1 MRFRRRLRSR
11 IILAFLLFGVGLT
24 GTFAGITLVMR
35 EWLEEELIEST
46 LQREVDNFVD
56 FKRLNPDPNALFQ
69 FSTDIEALVVGAN
82 KLYSVPF
89 AWQGLASGVHEL
101 RESGTD
107 GTRTYKLAVRKDEDM
122 WGFLRYD
129 VTEQR
134 RTRNELVGGLIVAV
148 LGFAALSLL
157 IAVWLSA
164 RVLRPVT
171 DLAARVRRFER
182 GKRPPPLAPHFA
194 DDEVGELATALDGY
208 SERLNDLVVRDREF
222 NADVSHELRTPLA
235 VIRGATELLLAQE
248 GLPDKARERVRRID
262 RAVWQSTELTQAL
275 LLLSRSERAAP
286 TDGETSDVALVVEQ
300 VIETHRPQIGNKPV
314 EVQVHRDAPATVAAP
329 SSVLA
334 VALGNLIG
342 NAFKYTPSGR
352 VDVRIQ
358 AHRVVV
364 ADTGT
369 GFAPGE
375 APKLFERGVR
385 GEKTSGNG
393 AGLGLAIVRRLCE
406 LYGWQV
412 SLAPREGGGAIATL
426 EFEPP
431 AQYPA

>member
-1 MRFRRRLRSR
+1 
-11 IILAFLLFGVGLT
+11 
-24 GTFAGITLVMR
+24 
-35 EWLEEELIEST
+35 
-46 LQREVDNFVD
+46 
-56 FKRLNPDPNALFQ
+56 
-69 FSTDIEALVVGAN
+69 
-82 KLYSVPF
+82 
-89 AWQGLASGVHEL
+89 
-101 RESGTD
+101 
-107 GTRTYKLAVRKDEDM
+107 
-122 WGFLRYD
+122 
-129 VTEQR
+129 
-134 RTRNELVGGLIVAV
+134 
-148 LGFAALSLL
+148 
-157 IAVWLSA
+157 
-164 RVLRPVT
+164 
-171 DLAARVRRFER
+171 
-182 GKRPPPLAPHFA
+182 
-194 DDEVGELATALDGY
+194 
-208 SERLNDLVVRDREF
+208 VVRDREF

>member
-11 IILAFLLFGVGLT
+11 IILAFLVFGTGLT
-24 GTFAGITLVMR
+24 VTFAGITLVMR
-35 EWLEEELIEST
+35 EWLEEELIETT
-46 LQREVDNFVD
+46 LQREVDNFVA
-56 FKRLNPDPNALFQ
+56 FKRVNPDPDAGFQ
-69 FSTDIEALVVGAN
+69 FSTDIEARVVGAN
-82 KLYSVPF
+82 KLYTLPF

-101 RESGTD
+101 QESGPD
-107 GTRTYKLAVRKDEDM
+107 GARTYKLAVRKDDDF

-134 RTRNELVGGLIVAV
+134 RTRNELIGALIGAV
-148 LGFAALSLL
+148 LGFTALSLL

-171 DLAARVRRFER
+171 DLAARVRAFER
-182 GKRPPPLAPHFA
+182 GKQPPPLAPHFA
-194 DDEVGELATALDGY
+194 ADEVGELAAALDDY
-208 SERLNDLVVRDREF
+208 SNRLNELVVRDREF

-248 GLPDKARERVRRID
+248 GVPDKTRERVRRID
-262 RAVWQSTELTQAL
+262 RAARHSTELTQAL

-286 TDGETSDVALVVEQ
+286 TDGETSDVATVVEQ
-300 VIETHRPQIGNKPV
+300 VIDTHRPQLGNKPV
-314 EVQVHRDAPATVAAP
+314 EVVIERIAPAQVAAP

-352 VDVRIQ
+352 IEVRIE
-358 AHRVVV
+358 ARRVVI
-364 ADTGT
+364 ADSG
-369 GFAPGE
+369 PGIGADE
-375 APKLFERGVR
+375 AARLFERGVR
-385 GEKTSGNG
+385 GEGAAGGG

-406 LYGWQV
+406 LYGWRV
-412 SLAPREGGGAIATL
+412 SLSPRDGGGAVAVL
-426 EFEPP
+426 EFGT
-431 AQYPA
+431 